1 MTEAEDG
8 KKEKKKRKINW
19 PEYNES
25 LVRRGEILFD
35 TDFLVNWRAAELKKM
50 NEGKEGAR
58 YRYPSSLILLLA
70 TVHTY
75 LLPYRQLEGFLRMMS
90 NLIERLKE
98 IPPDYTTM
106 WWRVTRVKVELD
118 PKVDPE
124 KGVVLAI
131 DSTGIK
137 VANRGEWIRDKWKKK
152 RRGFVKIHV
161 AVDVRTKR
169 ILSMK
174 VTKEDVSDGRLL
186 TPLVRKVQANDTTI
200 KKVIADGAYDSRK
213 NFRFLDNAGVKP
225 VIKVRTDSS
234 SKAMGCMPRKMV
246 VVEQLQDVKRWKRRH
261 GYGMR
266 WIVESAFSSLKRTF
280 GEHVKSVRW
289 KNMVNELLLKAS
301 IYNMF
306 IEMAA

>member
-1 MTEAEDG
+1 
-8 KKEKKKRKINW
+8 
-19 PEYNES
+19 
-25 LVRRGEILFD
+25 
-35 TDFLVNWRAAELKKM
+35 
-50 NEGKEGAR
+50 
-58 YRYPSSLILLLA
+58 LI
-70 TVHTY
+70 
-75 LLPYRQLEGFLRMMS
+75 QLESRW
-90 NLIERLKE
+90 
-98 IPPDYTTM
+98 P
-106 WWRVTRVKVELD
+106 
-118 PKVDPE
+118 
-124 KGVVLAI
+124 
-131 DSTGIK
+131 TGES
-137 VANRGEWIRDKWKKK
+137 EWIRDKWKKK

-161 AVDVRTKR
+161 VAVVDVRTKR

-174 VTKEDVSDGRLL
+174 VTKEEDVSDGRLL

-200 KKVIADGAYDSRK
+200 KKVIADGAYDERRK

-225 VIKVRTDSS
+225 VIKVRTNSS

-246 VVEQLQDVKRWKRRH
+246 VVVEQLQDIKRWKRRH

-266 WIVESAFSSLKRTF
+266 WIVESAFSSIKRTF